1 MSNRNFPELR
11 WKSDIRLLHQFY
23 ICYANNTFAI
33 WFKFGY
39 NFRNSIFTNVY
50 RHPSVSSSSLG
61 IEKQWTHFLQQVFL
75 VDILDDILYFAGDLL
90 PWNLIV
96 LNPVISALKLS
107 FYSRIY
113 YSKERRF
120 TENLIEHL
128 DLRRYREV
136 RVKLE
141 AGTVFKCV
149 SHRKIA

>member
-96 LNPVISALKLS
+96 LNPVYISPETLVLLK
-107 FYSRIY
+107 
-113 YSKERRF
+113 
-120 TENLIEHL
+120 NLLFKGKKIHWKPDRAFRSL
-128 DLRRYREV
+128 KIQGSSCKV
-136 RVKLE
+136 RGRNSV
-141 AGTVFKCV
+141 
-149 SHRKIA
+149 